1 MCMKKGTWQSE
12 CVVHDILH
20 EVDAGCGGEVLV
32 VDGGWRM
39 EQCHSALWA
48 NHLKG

>member
-39 EQCHSALWA
+39 EQCSVTVQCLHS
-48 NHLKG
+48 

>member
-32 VDGGWRM
+32 VDGGWSSVTV
-39 EQCHSALWA
+39 QCLHS
-48 NHLKG
+48 